1 MRRMIP
7 FLSDPSKKKKAAP
20 GKRTSARGAR
30 ASWRRR
36 LSAAGLAAALSAG
49 LSLAAFVVVSD
60 KPMRAWRAAE
70 AETLAWTARRG
81 LVVADIQ
88 AIGRSHTGG
97 EDLLRALGVG
107 GKTPILGVDL
117 VDAKRRVESLPWV
130 AHAEVERQLPH
141 TLRIVIS
148 ERVPVAISQTGGRSV
163 LIDATGT
170 EIVPVATHTAGL
182 PIVTGRGAPENVAD
196 LLAELAPFPEIA
208 ARVRAAIRVGDRRWD
223 LKLDAVEG
231 GIEVRLP
238 ETGSAA
244 AWGRLAELDRKH
256 RLLSR
261 DVALI
266 DLRLPDRM
274 VVRLANGR
282 ILPPPDLG
290 QARKGG
296 RSA

>member
-1 MRRMIP
+1 MRRLIP
-7 FLSDPSKKKKAAP
+7 FLSETPPKRATPAKRAA
-20 GKRTSARGAR
+20 ARNAR
-30 ASWRRR
+30 ISWRRR

-49 LSLAAFVVVSD
+49 LSLAAFVAVSD
-60 KPMRAWRAAE
+60 QPMRAWRATE
-70 AETLAWTARRG
+70 AAALAWTARRG

-88 AIGRSHTGG
+88 AQGRQRTGG
-97 EDLLRALGVG
+97 GDLLRALGVSRE
-107 GKTPILGVDL
+107 TPILGIDL

-130 AHAEVERQLPH
+130 AHAEVERLLPH

-148 ERVPVAISQTGGRSV
+148 ERVPVAISQNGGRSV
-163 LIDATGT
+163 LIDASGT
-170 EIVPVATHTAGL
+170 EIVPVAAQAPGL
-182 PIVTGRGAPENVAD
+182 PIVTGRGAPQAVAE
-196 LLAELAPFPEIA
+196 LLAEIAPFPEIA
-208 ARVRAAIRVGDRRWD
+208 ARVKAAPRVGDRRWV

-274 VVRLANGR
+274 VVRLANGKT
-282 ILPPPDLG
+282 LPPPDLG
-290 QARKGG
+290 QPRKGG